1 MVDADK
7 FRYEL
12 RRSFEHAHAEGKD
25 HVDILAKDLHAKVWG
40 SPPEKN
46 QMPNCCQ
53 VMRAMMKADDI
64 VLKSPPKGA
73 GSSLLIR
80 YVLPREKWS

>member
-7 FRYEL
+7 FRYEMRKL
-12 RRSFEHAHAEGKD
+12 FDRALAEGKD
-25 HVDILAKDLHAKVWG
+25 HLDILSKDLHAKVWG

-53 VMRAMMKADDI
+53 VMRAMMRANDV
-64 VLKSPPKGA
+64 VLKSPPSGKG
-73 GSSLLIR
+73 SRLLIR
-80 YVLPREKWS
+80 YSLPRE